1 MRYINV
7 ILIGVLILFVGL
19 NSVKCQVINTEDA
32 VTKVLNDQE
41 NAWNTGDIT
50 KYMEGYWKNDSL
62 KFIGKSGIQYG
73 WQQTIDNYKKSYPD
87 KATMGSLKFE
97 IVKIETLSNSS
108 AFVVG
113 KWALTRE
120 KGNVNGYF
128 TLLFKLIEGNWVI
141 VCDHSS

>member
-62 KFIGKSGIQYG
+62 KQS
-73 WQQTIDNYKKSYPD
+73 
-87 KATMGSLKFE
+87 
-97 IVKIETLSNSS
+97 
-108 AFVVG
+108 
-113 KWALTRE
+113 
-120 KGNVNGYF
+120 
-128 TLLFKLIEGNWVI
+128 
-141 VCDHSS
+141 